1 MEQEKGQK
9 LTICFL
15 GEAKNEDIHTVKWAR
30 HFSDRGHEVH
40 LFSYPSFSKKNM
52 VEGITVHLLKKRSS
66 IKAWPFVS
74 LLNIPSILAQIKR
87 KMKEINPDIIH
98 AHCLTSYG
106 TLGSLLNFHPFIIT
120 AFGSDI
126 LITPKENIMK
136 GLITRWSLAK
146 ADLITCDAFHMREAI
161 MKFGVPESKIKII
174 FFGVDTKKFSPG
186 PKNEEIKRKF
196 GILDE
201 DRVVMSFRFLEPLY
215 DTKTLIQ
222 SVPTVL
228 KEVSGV
234 KFLIAGNGSQEKKLK
249 KMSEDLRVSEKVK
262 FIGWIDKEVLPQYL
276 RTVDVCVSTA
286 LSDAGIAS
294 STAEAMA
301 CGLSV
306 IVTNT
311 GENEK
316 WVKNGENGF
325 LIPIKNPEI
334 LAERIVR
341 LLKDDDLRRQF
352 GERARKVIEERDN
365 YQKEMEKVENIYYQL
380 SKNLRYGEKISNL

>member
-1 MEQEKGQK
+1 
-9 LTICFL
+9 
-15 GEAKNEDIHTVKWAR
+15 
-30 HFSDRGHEVH
+30 
-40 LFSYPSFSKKNM
+40 M

-66 IKAWPFVS
+66 IKAWPLVS
-74 LLNIPSILAQIKR
+74 LLNIPSIFAQIKR

-186 PKNEEIKRKF
+186 PKNEEIKRKL

-215 DTKTLIQ
+215 NTQTLIQ
-222 SVPTVL
+222 SVPAVL

-262 FIGWIDKEVLPQYL
+262 FIGWIDKEILPQYL
-276 RTVDVCVSTA
+276 RTADVCVSTA

-325 LIPIKNPEI
+325 LIPIKSPEI